1 MSTLTT
7 DRLVLRPFREGDA
20 EMMYRNWT
28 SDENVAKYCHWHKH
42 ENLDTTVWL
51 LNMYLEE
58 AASGFEYRWAITE
71 KGNDEPIGAIDVVE
85 ITDDNKTAEIGY
97 VLSKKHWGKGYAT
110 EAYKAVIDELF
121 RNGFTKIIAEHHI
134 YNPAS
139 GRVMQKCGMSFVGYD
154 KTIAKWGSDELC
166 YVKLYELVK

>member
-7 DRLVLRPFREGDA
+7 DRLILRPFKEGDS

-28 SDENVAKYCHWHKH
+28 RDEDVAKYCHWHKH

-51 LNMYLEE
+51 LKMYLDE

-71 KGNDEPIGAIDVVE
+71 NRNDEPIGAIDIVR
-85 ITDDNKTAEIGY
+85 ITDDNKTAEVGY
-97 VLSKKHWGKGYAT
+97 VLSKKHWNKGYTT

-121 RNGFTKIIAEHHI
+121 LNGFTKIIASHHI
-134 YNPAS
+134 DNPAS
-139 GRVMQKCGMSFVGYD
+139 GRVMDKCGMHFVGYD
-154 KTIAKWGSDELC
+154 KAIAKWGSDELC
-166 YVKLYELVK
+166 DVKLYELVK